1 MKTVGIV
8 GCGNMGSAVAA
19 ALSNDKDWNVLLYDI
34 RQEYAKDIATSLGA
48 SYYPLTELLKQ
59 SEIVVLAVKPQV
71 IGSLYKELYPYSSTC
86 SWISLMAGV
95 TLDTLEKRLRSNQI
109 VRIQPNIAARVG
121 KAVTAVAAHERAE
134 NSFVETTCAIVR
146 KLGSAYQIPESLIPA
161 FTGVSGSGIAA
172 CLSFLHGIAMGGVAQ
187 GLSYPMALSLIRD
200 TAESASAIV
209 RESQKHPV
217 DLLTTVCSPGG
228 TTIEMMQ
235 VLEQGAFQGILMD
248 AVRATADKVRLL
260 DELSASQDA
269 KD

>member
-1 MKTVGIV
+1 
-8 GCGNMGSAVAA
+8 
-19 ALSNDKDWNVLLYDI
+19 
-34 RQEYAKDIATSLGA
+34 
-48 SYYPLTELLKQ
+48 
-59 SEIVVLAVKPQV
+59 
-71 IGSLYKELYPYSSTC
+71 
-86 SWISLMAGV
+86 MAGV

-260 DELSASQDA
+260 DELSASQAA